1 MTEKNEIGRELW
13 NEQAAA
19 RGGSLLQSW
28 EWGALQE
35 ALGRKVARLAAPGF
49 LASAIQFSLP
59 LGKCYWYMPH
69 GPVLLRQPAPETF
82 RAIASAL
89 APYCGNSS
97 IFLKIEPALTD
108 TPEHRALLR
117 AAGWKRTADTQPSET
132 LLIDLTKPEPELL
145 RGMEHDTRYAI
156 RAAGRRGIHVTIAR
170 TAEEKARAFPLFW
183 DLFEGTNIRHELH
196 AYEKHY
202 YEEVAKLQGDPPAM
216 PAHAGRAGCYTEI
229 FTAELKDEPART
241 PQAGGVVASAIIAY
255 FGKHAYYL
263 YAASKTGMGK
273 FNAPSLILWEA
284 IRGAKQKWCTV
295 FDLWGIS
302 ETRREWKGVTA
313 FKKSFGGK
321 AVKTVGTWEFPLR
334 PLWYWAYHVAKQ
346 LT

>member
-1 MTEKNEIGRELW
+1 MSELLTKDKW
-13 NEQAAA
+13 NERVAAH
-19 RGGSLLQSW
+19 GGSLLQSW

-35 ALGRKVARLAAPGF
+35 ALGRKVARLATPGF

-59 LGKCYWYMPH
+59 LGKCYWYVPH
-69 GPVLLRQPAPETF
+69 GPVFLRQPAPETLH
-82 RAIASAL
+82 AIASAL
-89 APYCGNSS
+89 APHCGNNSV
-97 IFLKIEPALTD
+97 FLKIEPALTD
-108 TPEHRALLR
+108 TPEHRAFLR
-117 AAGWKRTADTQPSET
+117 AARWKRAADTQPSET
-132 LLIDLTKPEPELL
+132 LLIDLTKLEPELL
-145 RGMEHDTRYAI
+145 KEMEHDTRYAI
-156 RAAGRRGIHVTIAR
+156 RAAERRGVKTNVAR
-170 TAEEKARAFPLFW
+170 TADEKAHAFAAFW
-183 DLFEGTNIRHELH
+183 DLFETTNVRHELH
-196 AYEKHY
+196 AYDKRY
-202 YEEVAKLQGDPPAM
+202 YEAVAKLQGDPPAM

-241 PQAGGVVASAIIAY
+241 QQAGGVVASAIIAY
-255 FGKHAYYL
+255 FGKRAYYL
-263 YAASKTGMGK
+263 YAASKASMGK

-334 PLWYWAYHVAKQ
+334 PLWWLGYTIAKK
-346 LT
+346 LV

>member
-1 MTEKNEIGRELW
+1 MGKEEVTKEVW
-13 NEQAAA
+13 NERAAA

-35 ALGRKVARLAAPGF
+35 ALGRRVMRFTTSDF
-49 LASAIQFSLP
+49 LASAVGYPLP
-59 LGKCYWYMPH
+59 FGKRYWYVPH
-69 GPVLLRQPAPETF
+69 GPMFLRQPAPETF
-82 RAIASAL
+82 RAIAPAL
-89 APYCGNSS
+89 APHCGDSS

-117 AAGWKRTADTQPSET
+117 AAGWKRAADTQPSET

-145 RGMEHDTRYAI
+145 KEMEHDTRYAI
-156 RAAGRRGIHVTIAR
+156 RAAVRRGVAVTVAR

-202 YEEVAKLQGDPPAM
+202 YEEVAKLQGSLPAQ
-216 PAHAGRAGCYTEI
+216 AGCCTEI
-229 FTAELKDEPART
+229 FLAALEGETIAA
-241 PQAGGVVASAIIAY
+241 AIVAY
-255 FGKHAYYL
+255 FGKRAYYL

-284 IRGAKQKWCTV
+284 IRGAKQKWCIV

-313 FKKSFGGK
+313 FKRSFGGRE
-321 AVKTVGTWEFPLR
+321 VKMVGTWEYPLQ
-334 PLWYWAYHVAKQ
+334 PLWYWGYRVAKQ
-346 LT
+346 LM